1 MANPAHK
8 IDLSLATRLVAARFP
23 DFAAL
28 PLAPLD
34 TPGTDNTLFRL
45 GERACL
51 RLPRLPAADGQ
62 LVKEA
67 EWLPQFSA
75 MPLELPKPLALTG
88 PFGDFPFHA
97 AVYQWLPGKSA
108 LDTPPTDMSE
118 AAKSLGGFVAALRR
132 QPTLTAPVAGAH
144 NQYRGAPLSVRDRLT
159 RNALS
164 RLDGMVD
171 AGKLA
176 DIWTACLDTARHPGP
191 GKWLHGDLHGG
202 NLIVRN
208 GALVGVIDYGLIGVG
223 DPAVDLIPAW
233 SFLEEANRDTFRDAA
248 GAGPDEWRRGQGW
261 TLSTAAI
268 ALDYYRDANPAL
280 SGLSLRA
287 LRELEA
293 CA

>member
-1 MANPAHK
+1 MADPAHT
-8 IDLSLATRLVAARFP
+8 IDVSLAARLVAARFP
-23 DFAAL
+23 GFSAL
-28 PLAPLD
+28 PLTPLD

-51 RLPRLPAADGQ
+51 RLPRLAAADEQ

-67 EWLPQFSA
+67 EWLPQLSA
-75 MPLELPKPLALTG
+75 MPFELPKPLALTG

-97 AVYQWLPGKSA
+97 AIYEWLPGRSA
-108 LDTPPTDMSE
+108 LETPPTDMAK
-118 AAKSLGGFVAALRR
+118 AAESLGGFVSALRK
-132 QPTLTAPVAGAH
+132 QPTLNAPVAGAH

-159 RNALS
+159 RSALS

-176 DIWTACLDTARHPGP
+176 NIWTTCLDTPRHPGP
-191 GKWLHGDLHGG
+191 DKWLHGDLHAG
-202 NLIVRN
+202 NLIVRD
-208 GALVGVIDYGLIGVG
+208 GALVGVIDFGLLGIG

-233 SFLEEANRDTFRDAA
+233 SFLDASTREAFCDVA

-261 TLSTAAI
+261 ALSTAAI

-280 SGLSLRA
+280 SSLSLRS
-287 LRELEA
+287 LRELQA
-293 CA
+293 YA